1 VPSAAL
7 PGGSDDPVVTSG
19 SSTAPTAPAATTGT
33 AAAVTAPTTGTVPTT
48 TAVPLA
54 GSDDE
59 IADAFAHGWFSDD
72 GAFPQVAL
80 WGVVVTLVAVAAWLL
95 SRRVRRNWV
104 GALVGI
110 VPFVLALYFLF
121 QNVNRLLPAAL

>member
-1 VPSAAL
+1 M
-7 PGGSDDPVVTSG
+7 
-19 SSTAPTAPAATTGT
+19 
-33 AAAVTAPTTGTVPTT
+33 
-48 TAVPLA
+48 
-54 GSDDE
+54 
-59 IADAFAHGWFSDD
+59 
-72 GAFPQVAL
+72 
-80 WGVVVTLVAVAAWLL
+80 TLVAVAAWLL